1 MRSSFRGR
9 YLVATLKRIGP
20 GSAFK
25 VGLVL
30 YALLGVFIGI
40 IVACFSMIA
49 GSLGSMSAAGAA
61 GIPSARILGFGM
73 GFGAII
79 FFPIFYGLIGG
90 VFAAVGA
97 VIYNVVAGW
106 VGGLEVDIN

>member
-1 MRSSFRGR
+1 MRAKLARR
-9 YLVATLKRIGP
+9 NYMATLKRIGP

-40 IVACFSMIA
+40 IVACVSLVA
-49 GSLGSMSAAGAA
+49 GSLGGLAAPGAP
-61 GIPSARILGFGM
+61 GVRMMGFGM

-79 FFPIFYGLIGG
+79 FFPVFYGVIGG
-90 VFAAVGA
+90 IFAAVGA